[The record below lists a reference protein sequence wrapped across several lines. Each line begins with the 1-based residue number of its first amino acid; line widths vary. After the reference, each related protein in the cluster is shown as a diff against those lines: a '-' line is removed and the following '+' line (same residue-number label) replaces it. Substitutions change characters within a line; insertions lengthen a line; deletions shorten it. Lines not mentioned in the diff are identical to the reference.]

1 MYSTGP
7 NHDSLLCNMEP
18 NISLCQPRL
27 ISWQWWAVGGAKP
40 DIVQLYA
47 ASGQVMLLLSFHPST
62 VLQGI
67 LLCISPHQTNILKQ
81 CRFATLILRAT
92 AASVE
97 RGGVRGRE
105 LYNSIIL
112 MPQAQFNPWSQS
124 WWTFSQ
130 ARFIQLYLQKCR
142 RLEKQLP
149 HQIKHIGLLWICLPG
164 RADRSIHPSII
175 QSFRSYKR
183 SLVESWAPE
192 DNLYARCSLAPPQ
205 S

>member
-1 MYSTGP
+1 MSSWGRKAWHCSAICCKGSSYVASIFSSFYSTSG
-7 NHDSLLCNMEP
+7 DS
-18 NISLCQPRL
+18 SLYF
-27 ISWQWWAVGGAKP
+27 A
-40 DIVQLYA
+40 
-47 ASGQVMLLLSFHPST
+47 PS
-62 VLQGI
+62 
-67 LLCISPHQTNILKQ
+67 NILKQ
-81 CRFATLILRAT
+81 CRFTTLILRAT

-97 RGGVRGRE
+97 WGGVRGRE

-175 QSFRSYKR
+175 QSFRSYRR
-183 SLVESWAPE
+183 SLVEPWAPE
-192 DNLYARCSLAPPQ
+192 DNLFARCSLAPPQ